1 MFLIFLFSLIL
12 IKLSIGSTLKD
23 NIMKAQEFEQM
34 ELKAKTFA
42 CSILADSSLLSKK
55 REKQIR
61 DYLKKNNFLKS
72 DSESNMHEKI
82 KQFKT
87 CVCFNNIY
95 TDRAND
101 ILIQLSDGK
110 YDFLDDSSNS
120 KFFDFDKN
128 DDFNELTKNLKQTN
142 KIMEDLKK
150 EEDSLHEKRKDDP
163 ELDNSLKDIEK
174 KMFRNPKYTGGGM
187 GEQLDLSNLDF
198 TTEREERE
206 KKEKLEKLKKYGKH
220 GRKTINDSDIS
231 FKDIIENPELLR
243 KFIGIKT
250 IIGFI
255 IFMLIISIIDHRN
268 QKRIKEEEEKL
279 KNKDKNK
286 PQDKKDDKKDE
297 NKEKNN
303 DNKNNEKENVNKNE
317 SKKEK
322 VE

>member
-1 MFLIFLFSLIL
+1 
-12 IKLSIGSTLKD
+12 
-23 NIMKAQEFEQM
+23 MKAQEFEQM

-120 KFFDFDKN
+120 KFFDFDKS
-128 DDFNELTKNLKQTN
+128 DDFNKLTKNLKQTN

-198 TTEREERE
+198 TSEREERE
-206 KKEKLEKLKKYGKH
+206 KKEKLEKLKKFGKH

-286 PQDKKDDKKDE
+286 PQEKKDTKTDE
-297 NKEKNN
+297 NKDKNN
-303 DNKNNEKENVNKNE
+303 DNKNNEKENINKDE
-317 SKKEK
+317 PKKEK

>member
-1 MFLIFLFSLIL
+1 MFLIFLFSLIM
-12 IKLSIGSTLKD
+12 IKLSIASTLKD

-120 KFFDFDKN
+120 KFFDFDKI

-303 DNKNNEKENVNKNE
+303 DNKNNEKENVNKDE

>member
-1 MFLIFLFSLIL
+1 
-12 IKLSIGSTLKD
+12 
-23 NIMKAQEFEQM
+23 MKAQEFEQM
-34 ELKAKTFA
+34 EIKAKTFA
-42 CSILADSSLLSKK
+42 CSLLADSSILSKK

-72 DSESNMHEKI
+72 DSESNIHEKI

-87 CVCFNNIY
+87 SVCFNNIY
-95 TDRAND
+95 TDRANN

-110 YDFLDDSSNS
+110 YDFLDDTSNA

-128 DDFNELTKNLKQTN
+128 DDFAELTKNMKETN

-174 KMFRNPKYTGGGM
+174 KMFRNPKYSGGM
-187 GEQLDLSNLDF
+187 GEKLDLSNLDF

-206 KKEKLEKLKKYGKH
+206 KREKMEKLKKFGKYGK
-220 GRKTINDSDIS
+220 KTINDSDIS

-255 IFMLIISIIDHRN
+255 IFMLIISIIDNRN

-279 KNKDKNK
+279 KNKEKEKNN
-286 PQDKKDDKKDE
+286 PQDKKKENKEENND

-303 DNKNNEKENVNKNE
+303 KKENLDNVNKDE

>member
-1 MFLIFLFSLIL
+1 
-12 IKLSIGSTLKD
+12 
-23 NIMKAQEFEQM
+23 MKAQEFEQM

-72 DSESNMHEKI
+72 DFESNIHEKI

-110 YDFLDDSSNS
+110 YDFLDDTSNT

-128 DDFNELTKNLKQTN
+128 DDFTELTKNLKQTN

-206 KKEKLEKLKKYGKH
+206 KKEKLEKLKKYGKY
-220 GRKTINDSDIS
+220 GKKTINDSDIG

-250 IIGFI
+250 IIGFV

-279 KNKDKNK
+279 KNKNK
-286 PQDKKDDKKDE
+286 PQEKKDEKKDGKKDE

-303 DNKNNEKENVNKNE
+303 DNKNNQKENINNVNKDE

>member
-1 MFLIFLFSLIL
+1 
-12 IKLSIGSTLKD
+12 
-23 NIMKAQEFEQM
+23 MKAQEFEQM

-72 DSESNMHEKI
+72 DSESNIHEKI

-110 YDFLDDSSNS
+110 YDFLDDTSNT

-128 DDFNELTKNLKQTN
+128 DDFTELTKNLKQTN

-174 KMFRNPKYTGGGM
+174 KMFRNPKYSGGM
-187 GEQLDLSNLDF
+187 GEKLDLSNLDF

-206 KKEKLEKLKKYGKH
+206 KREKMEKLKKFGKYGK
-220 GRKTINDSDIS
+220 KTINDSDIS

-255 IFMLIISIIDHRN
+255 IFMIIISIIDNRN

-279 KNKDKNK
+279 KNKEKEKNN
-286 PQDKKDDKKDE
+286 PQDKKEENKEENND

-303 DNKNNEKENVNKNE
+303 KKENLDNVNKDE